1 MLDKLRSNR
10 IGYVLG
16 RSLLS
21 NSLITNSRIYLSS
34 YKRQIN
40 KMIEILKKR
49 PPMVDIGITN
59 LCNANCIMCPHSKL
73 KKMGTMDIEQYKK
86 IIDDCAKFKV
96 KIVTLSFFGEP
107 LLDKTLIEKIKYAKS
122 NDMFVA
128 FYTNAS
134 LLNKDIADKIIKS
147 GLDSI
152 TISFDSN
159 NKETYEKIR
168 IGLKFDIVK
177 KNILNLIK
185 LKKEQDSK
193 LKINLVVVELE
204 ENKSELKSFYKKWK
218 KRVDSINIINMRNWA
233 SAIDKKGLE
242 DSFHYRENK
251 RSPCVFLWQKM
262 VIDWDSNVVLC
273 CDDYSHQIVL
283 GNLKNQTVKEIWNG
297 DKLKKIREEHIN
309 ENFHKIP
316 LCSGCNKKTV
326 WWLVK

>member
-10 IGYVLG
+10 LGYILG

-21 NSLITNSRIYLSS
+21 NSLITNSSLYISS
-34 YKRQIN
+34 YKKQIN
-40 KMIEILKKR
+40 KMIKELESR
-49 PPMVDIGITN
+49 PPVVDIGTTN
-59 LCNANCIMCPHSKL
+59 MCNANCIMCPHSKL
-73 KKMGTMDIEQYKK
+73 KDIGTMEIGQYKK

-96 KIVTLSFFGEP
+96 KIITLSFFGEP
-107 LLDKTLIEKIKYAKS
+107 LLDKTLIEKIEYAKS
-122 NDMFVA
+122 KNIFVA

-134 LLNKDIADKIIKS
+134 LLNKGMANSILKS

-168 IGLKFDIVK
+168 RGLKFDIVK

-185 LKKEQDSK
+185 LRKEKDSK

-204 ENKSELKSFYKKWK
+204 ENKDEIKSFYKEWEK
-218 KRVDSINIINMRNWA
+218 KVDSINIINMRNWA
-233 SAIDKKGLE
+233 SAIDKKGTE
-242 DSFHYRENK
+242 ESFHYRGNK
-251 RSPCVFLWQKM
+251 RSPCALLWQKM
-262 VIDWDSNVVLC
+262 VVDWNSDVVLC

-283 GNLKNQTVKEIWNG
+283 GNLKNQTIKQIWKG
-297 DKLKKIREEHIN
+297 DKLKEIRKQHLNGE
-309 ENFHKIP
+309 FHKIP